1 MPTIQTEEQNATYL
15 INEAIRKYRERNPK
29 RSKEQALGVLVS
41 QVCCW
46 TPSEVY
52 EVASSAFEDSK
63 FHTFNAK
70 FEELWKEEQRV
81 DKQNTNKPDFMKKI
95 TFVEKFTH
103 LQNWFPHLTLEET
116 INLSKREN

>member
-1 MPTIQTEEQNATYL
+1 MLVNTEEQKPTYL
-15 INEAIRKYRERNPK
+15 INEAIRKYRERNPH
-29 RSKEQALGVLVS
+29 RSKEEALGVLVS